1 MKFKL
6 KKNIILI
13 GLLLGIIF
21 FCALN
26 DCTVLEGLDNKKD
39 DGSDDEDDKED
50 DDDNKKEDKGTLG
63 YLEGAVKGAAKGAGK
78 LVKTV
83 NETGKVFESAKTGE
97 TLDELEAR
105 ENDSSVSN
113 K

>member
-1 MKFKL
+1 MKLKL

-26 DCTVLEGLDNKKD
+26 DCTVLEGLDNKE
-39 DGSDDEDDKED
+39 EDSDKED
-50 DDDNKKEDKGTLG
+50 DDDDDDKEKKDDKGILG
-63 YLEGAVKGAAKGAGK
+63 NLEGAVKGAAKGAGT
-78 LVKTV
+78 LVKKA
-83 NETGKVFESAKTGE
+83 NETGKVFKSATTGE

-105 ENDSSVSN
+105 EKDES
-113 K
+113 KK